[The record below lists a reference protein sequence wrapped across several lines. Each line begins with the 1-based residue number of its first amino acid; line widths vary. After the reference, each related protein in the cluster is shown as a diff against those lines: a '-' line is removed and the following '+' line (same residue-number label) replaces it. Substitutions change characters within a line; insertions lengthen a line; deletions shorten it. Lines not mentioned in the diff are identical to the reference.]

1 MKRFLKKIQTNKQGF
16 TLVELV
22 ISVGIFAMMTALLI
36 AKYGTFNQGI
46 LLTNLAYDVA
56 LTVRNAQSYG
66 LNVKSAIRDENQF
79 GYPYGVHFAKGSDTF
94 IFFNDIHDLNDPSDP
109 PDFRYSGSLEDI
121 TISKMK
127 RSVVVSD
134 LCVGTPSNC
143 ATASTLDVA
152 FQRPNPDAIITG
164 DSPTPHYSYAEIT
177 LLGTDG
183 SVRKIVVRSTGQIAV
198 QN

>member
-1 MKRFLKKIQTNKQGF
+1 MKHFLKKLHTQAKGF

-22 ISVGIFAMMTALLI
+22 ISVGIFAMMTALLV

-66 LNVKSAIRDENQF
+66 LNVKSAARDQNQF
-79 GYPYGVHFAKGSDTF
+79 AYPYGVHFTKDADNF
-94 IFFNDIHDLNDPSDP
+94 VFFNDIHLPNDPSDP
-109 PDFRYSGSLEDI
+109 SDFRYSGSNEDI

-127 RSVVVSD
+127 RSVVISD
-134 LCVGTPSNC
+134 LCVGTVLNC
-143 ATASTLDVA
+143 APVSTLDIA

-164 DSPTPHYSYAEIT
+164 DDAVPHAYGQIT
-177 LLGTDG
+177 ILATDG
-183 SVRKIVVRSTGQIAV
+183 STRKIVVRSTGQIAV